1 MPVQATM
8 LSHSQQMQAER
19 AKRSFS
25 VFALEAWS
33 VIEPGTQ
40 LQWTWHL
47 DAIAEH
53 LQALYERQITRLLI
67 NIAPGHAKSSFIS
80 VLFPDWVALN
90 DPASRW
96 LCASHSLD
104 LAIRDNKNRRDLIE
118 HEWFQQRYGHL
129 FQLSSSQNVKSFYE
143 NNHKGYSMAV
153 GVRASGTGK
162 RASHMLID
170 DPHNAMEGEADRKA
184 VIAWFGK
191 TWMSRLND
199 QEHGPMVVV
208 GQRLHQQDLSGH
220 ILELGGWE
228 HLNLPEEYEPSRKCF
243 TSIGWSDP
251 RKEEGELLW
260 PDRFTAP
267 ILARLKHSLG
277 SMDYAAQ
284 YQQTPVPSGGGQFRK
299 EWLRYATETPQAW
312 LLETANGPKSILKS
326 SCRAFATVDLAIS
339 SKQSADFTVIAFWAT
354 TPEKDLILFDMVRGR
369 FDNPTQMQQI
379 EILNQKY
386 RPEYV
391 QIETVGYQLALVQQL
406 LQRGV
411 PCKEYKPV
419 RDKVSR
425 AVTAAIWF
433 ENGKVFLLKHLAL
446 LTEIEQELL
455 LFPKAAHDDIVDNFS
470 MAAEVVVSRRTP
482 GVLDLDDDNSELMA
496 EAIRQEQEQLKVL
509 NGQVSVFAWAAD
521 HSEGEGW

>member
-1 MPVQATM
+1 MVVM
-8 LSHSQQMQAER
+8 LSAANGIQAER
-19 AKRSFS
+19 ARKSFAI
-25 VFALEAWS
+25 FAREAWH
-33 VIEPGTQ
+33 VIEPGTR

-47 DAIAEH
+47 DAICEH
-53 LQALYERQITRLLI
+53 LQALHERQITRLLI

-80 VLFPDWVALN
+80 VLFPNWVMIN
-90 DPASRW
+90 DPQSRW

-118 HEWFQQRYGHL
+118 SEWFQERYGHI

-153 GVRASGTGK
+153 GVRGSGTGK
-162 RASHMLID
+162 RASHLLID
-170 DPHNAMEGEADRKA
+170 DAHNAMEGEADCKA
-184 VIAWFGK
+184 VIEWFGK

-199 QEHGPMVVV
+199 QEKGPMVAV
-208 GQRLHQQDLSGH
+208 GQRLRQMDLSGH

-228 HLNLPEEYEPSRKCF
+228 HLNLPEEYEPSRRCF

-251 RKEEGELLW
+251 RTQEGELLW
-260 PDRFTAP
+260 PERFTPP
-267 ILARLKHSLG
+267 ILAKLKQGLG

-299 EWLRYATETPQAW
+299 EWLRYATETPQAY
-312 LLETANGPKSILKS
+312 LLETANGSRSILKS
-326 SCRAFATVDLAIS
+326 SCRTFATVDLAIS
-339 SKQSADFTVIAFWAT
+339 SKQSADFTVIAFWAV
-354 TPEKDLILFDMVRGR
+354 TPEKDLILFDLIRGR

-386 RPEYV
+386 RPDYV
-391 QIETVGYQLALVQQL
+391 QVETVGYQLALVQQL

-419 RDKVSR
+419 KDKVSR

-433 ENGKVFLLKHLAL
+433 ENGKIYMLKHLAL
-446 LTEIEQELL
+446 LNEIEQELL

-482 GVLDLDDDNSELMA
+482 GVLDLDDDNSELLA
-496 EAIRQEQEQLKVL
+496 QAIEQEKELNKILAGKVDI
-509 NGQVSVFAWAAD
+509 FAWADEHESGGFA
-521 HSEGEGW
+521 